1 MIHTVKA
8 FGIVNKADIFLELSC
23 FYDPKDVGNL
33 ISGSSAFSGFPDSS
47 VDKESACSAG
57 DPSSIPGSGRL
68 PTPVFLGFPVAQL
81 AKNPAARRE
90 TGVQSLG
97 WEDPLDKGKAA
108 HSSILAWRI
117 LWTLYSMGLQR
128 VGHN

>member
-81 AKNPAARRE
+81 VKNLPAMRE
-90 TGVQSLG
+90 TWIRSLG
-97 WEDPLDKGKAA
+97 WEDPVEKGIATR
-108 HSSILAWRI
+108 ILAWRI
-117 LWTLYSMGLQR
+117 PWT
-128 VGHN
+128 V

>member
-47 VDKESACSAG
+47 VDKESACNVG
-57 DPSSIPGSGRL
+57 DLGSSPGLGRSPGQGKGYPLQYSGLENSMDCSVR
-68 PTPVFLGFPVAQL
+68 TEEYFFL
-81 AKNPAARRE
+81 
-90 TGVQSLG
+90 S
-97 WEDPLDKGKAA
+97 DKGCGA
-108 HSSILAWRI
+108 LA
-117 LWTLYSMGLQR
+117 S
-128 VGHN
+128 HP